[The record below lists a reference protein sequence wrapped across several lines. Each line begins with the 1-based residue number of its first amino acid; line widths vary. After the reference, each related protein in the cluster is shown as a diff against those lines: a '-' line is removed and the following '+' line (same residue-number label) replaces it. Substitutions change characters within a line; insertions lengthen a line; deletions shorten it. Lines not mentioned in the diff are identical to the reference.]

1 MKAEFAERKSAAVR
15 VNGGEALVRALGAAG
30 VSEVFGVPAGKLTPF
45 MQALGGD
52 SSPLRYTGVR
62 HEAAAT
68 WMAAAV
74 FQATGGLAVC
84 FGESGPGS
92 HNLLSA
98 LGSAHNNNLAL
109 LVLTPGAPSH
119 LAYPHEGMTMD
130 SDNVALFASVTKW
143 GAVAR
148 DPARIPDLVRRAI
161 REALTGRP
169 GPVHL
174 EVPVDVLGSELE
186 LDPAQ
191 LELGPEQFL
200 PSGRPQAD
208 PAAVERAAELLVAAE
223 RPLLIAGGGVSVSG
237 AAGEFRTLAERLG
250 AAATATQMGLGCVST
265 DSPTFFGHGGVVGGA
280 AVVRAMQEAD
290 VVLAVGCRFSSWLW
304 CGSGPCVR
312 GWPAQE
318 LIQVDIDPA
327 TIGRAR
333 PLSVGLQGDAGA
345 VLGQLLEALP
355 AGAGP
360 GAGAAAEPTAWLSSL
375 VDDHRA
381 YRDELRALADA
392 PADVMHPAALAAEI
406 GAALPPG
413 SLVAYDGGH
422 TTFWSN
428 DLTPALEPRTRFHE
442 PGMAHLGFGVPYAH
456 ALKLLFPERAVLSI
470 TGDGA
475 FGFTVQELDTA
486 RRLGLAAVHVIHNN
500 SAWGVVG
507 AGQRRAGFQ
516 LGIDLEGTDWAAVAH
531 AFGCHAER
539 VSRRE
544 EVAPALERALA
555 SGLPAV
561 IDAQVRFEPHPGL
574 PLFAGAG
581 RR

>member
-1 MKAEFAERKSAAVR
+1 LVKAEFAERKSAESVR
-15 VNGGEALVRALGAAG
+15 VTGGEALARAIGAAG
-30 VSEVFGVPAGKLTPF
+30 VREVFGVPAGKLTPF
-45 MQALGGD
+45 MQALEGGVA
-52 SSPLRYTGVR
+52 PLRYTGVR

-74 FQATGGLAVC
+74 FQASGQLAVC

-98 LGSAHNNNLAL
+98 LGSAHNNNLAV

-119 LAYPHEGMTMD
+119 VAYPHEGMAMD
-130 SDNVALFASVTKW
+130 SDNVRLFAPVTKW

-148 DPARIPDLVRRAI
+148 DPARIPDLVRRAV

-174 EVPVDVLGSELE
+174 EVPADVLAAE
-186 LDPAQ
+186 LDFA
-191 LELGPEQFL
+191 ELGAEHFM
-200 PSGRPQAD
+200 PSGRTYAD
-208 PAAVERAAELLVAAE
+208 PTEVERAAELLAAAE
-223 RPLLIAGGGVSVSG
+223 RPLLIAGGGVSVSDS
-237 AAGEFRTLAERLG
+237 AAEFRALAERIG

-265 DSPTFFGHGGVVGGA
+265 DSPAFFGHGGVVGGE

-312 GWPAQE
+312 GWPEQE
-318 LIQVDIDPA
+318 LIQVDIDP
-327 TIGRAR
+327 TGIGRAR
-333 PLSVGLQGDAGA
+333 PLSVGLQGDAKA

-355 AGAGP
+355 GS
-360 GAGAAAEPTAWLSSL
+360 GAASTDWLGSL
-375 VDDHRA
+375 VDEYKD
-381 YRDELRALADA
+381 YREELSALADA

-406 GAALPPG
+406 GAALPPDA
-413 SLVAYDGGH
+413 LVAYDGGH

-442 PGMAHLGFGVPYAH
+442 PGMAHLGFGIPYAH
-456 ALKLLFPERAVLSI
+456 ALKLLHPERPVLNI

-516 LGIDLEGTDWAAVAH
+516 LGIGLEETDYAAIAEG
-531 AFGCHAER
+531 FGCHAER
-539 VSRRE
+539 VRRRD

-561 IDAQVRFEPHPGL
+561 IDARVRFEPHPGL
-574 PLFAGAG
+574 PRFAGAG

>member
-1 MKAEFAERKSAAVR
+1 MKAEFAERKSAESVR
-15 VNGGEALVRALGAAG
+15 VTGGEALARAIGAAG
-30 VSEVFGVPAGKLTPF
+30 VREVFGVPAGKLTPF
-45 MQALGGD
+45 MQALEGGVA
-52 SSPLRYTGVR
+52 PLRYTGVR

-74 FQATGGLAVC
+74 FQASGQLAVC

-98 LGSAHNNNLAL
+98 LGSAHNNNLAV

-119 LAYPHEGMTMD
+119 VAYPHEGMAMD
-130 SDNVALFASVTKW
+130 SDNVRLFAPVTKW

-148 DPARIPDLVRRAI
+148 DPARIPDLVRRAV

-174 EVPVDVLGSELE
+174 EVPADVLAAE
-186 LDPAQ
+186 LDFA
-191 LELGPEQFL
+191 ELGAEHFM
-200 PSGRPQAD
+200 PSGRTYAD
-208 PAAVERAAELLVAAE
+208 PTEVERAAELLAAAE
-223 RPLLIAGGGVSVSG
+223 RPLLIAGGGVSVSDS
-237 AAGEFRTLAERLG
+237 AAEFRALAERIG

-265 DSPTFFGHGGVVGGA
+265 DSPAFFGHGGVVGGE

-312 GWPAQE
+312 GWPEQE
-318 LIQVDIDPA
+318 LIQVDIDP
-327 TIGRAR
+327 TGIGRAR
-333 PLSVGLQGDAGA
+333 PLSVGLQGDAKA

-355 AGAGP
+355 GS
-360 GAGAAAEPTAWLSSL
+360 GAASTDWLGSL
-375 VDDHRA
+375 VDEYKD
-381 YRDELRALADA
+381 YREELSALADA

-406 GAALPPG
+406 GAALPPDA
-413 SLVAYDGGH
+413 LVAYDGGH

-442 PGMAHLGFGVPYAH
+442 PGMAHLGFGIPYAH
-456 ALKLLFPERAVLSI
+456 ALKLLHPERPVLNI

-516 LGIDLEGTDWAAVAH
+516 LGIGLEETDYAAIAEG
-531 AFGCHAER
+531 FGCHAER
-539 VSRRE
+539 VRRRD

-561 IDAQVRFEPHPGL
+561 IDARVRFEPHPGL
-574 PLFAGAG
+574 PRFAGAG